1 MSALSLS
8 NEYIRFVK
16 CSVARKLAIAVL
28 TLTQLGHIRMSSSE
42 PRNNAEY
49 WIYDRRYSDVV
60 PLEFWSS

>member
-28 TLTQLGHIRMSSSE
+28 TLTLLRPI
-42 PRNNAEY
+42 
-49 WIYDRRYSDVV
+49 
-60 PLEFWSS
+60 